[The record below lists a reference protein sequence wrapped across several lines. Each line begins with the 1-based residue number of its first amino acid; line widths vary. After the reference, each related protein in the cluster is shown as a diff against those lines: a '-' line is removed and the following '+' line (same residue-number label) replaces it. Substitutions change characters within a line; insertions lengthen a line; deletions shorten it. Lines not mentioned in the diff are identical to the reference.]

1 MQLTKSVLSLLFFF
15 PTISI
20 AATDAECLKHLG
32 GAYFGIECYSGL
44 SKGIAA
50 ENTIL
55 KSKIYESIPKG
66 NEDKILLNQYEY
78 HQAVS
83 KKYCQLTSDSM
94 NNWKRPE
101 RTANPQA
108 YDYDVVYYECVN
120 DILVSENKFLKGLL
134 ENLR

>member
-1 MQLTKSVLSLLFFF
+1 MQLTKSAFSLLFIF

-32 GAYFGIECYSGL
+32 GAYFGVECYSGL
-44 SKGIAA
+44 SNDVAA
-50 ENTIL
+50 ENSIL
-55 KSKIYESIPKG
+55 ISKINASIPQG
-66 NEDKILLNQYEY
+66 NKDKVLLKQYER

-83 KKYCQLTSDSM
+83 KRYCQLTSDSM
-94 NNWKRPE
+94 NDWKRPK

-108 YDYDVVYYECVN
+108 YDYDVVYYECVY

-134 ENLR
+134 GNLK